1 MTLPTTTLAATL
13 VGPKHLEIRETALP
27 ELGSHDV
34 LTETFYSGISA
45 GTEMN
50 VYRGRAPQ
58 WSTEQDP
65 VTGLFRKTD
74 HVTWTYPLAYGYA
87 AVGRVLATGEQV
99 TSVRAGDTVFT
110 YSPHQQHAVTPEFLT
125 VLLPELTDLRAGV
138 LNANL
143 NTALN
148 GVLDARVVFGDV
160 VVVSGLGVLGLLITQ
175 MVRQQTP
182 ALVIGV
188 DPDSGRRALAEKFG
202 ADLTLDPRTDQIAEE
217 VRARTGN
224 RGADVVI
231 EVSGVSSALN
241 EAIRTVGKNARV
253 IAMSWYGGTFES
265 LSLSGEFHHNRPMVI
280 SSQVGMVNPDLGPL
294 WDAARRQQVVNSL
307 FARLDTAS
315 LLTTTVPFT
324 SAAEAYAAIDE
335 ARPGV
340 VQTVLDYRSN

>member
-1 MTLPTTTLAATL
+1 MPLPTVTLAATL
-13 VGPKHLEIRETALP
+13 VGPRQLEIRETPLPALKP
-27 ELGSHDV
+27 TDV
-34 LTETFYSGISA
+34 LTQSLYSGISA

-58 WSTEQDP
+58 WSAEQDP
-65 VTGLFRKTD
+65 VTGLFRKSDAT
-74 HVTWTYPLAYGYA
+74 TWSYPLAYGYA
-87 AVGRVLATGEQV
+87 AVGRVLATGDQV
-99 TSVRAGDTVFT
+99 STVAPGDLVYT
-110 YSPHQQHAVTPEFLT
+110 YSPHQQHAVTPEALT
-125 VLLPELTDLRAGV
+125 VPLPELTDLRAGV

-182 ALVIGV
+182 ALVVGV
-188 DPDSGRRALAEKFG
+188 DPDPGRRALAEKFG
-202 ADLTLDPRTDQIAEE
+202 ADLTLDPTTQQIAEE
-217 VRARTGN
+217 VRRRTDN
-224 RGADVVI
+224 RGADVVV

-265 LSLSGEFHHNRPMVI
+265 LSLSGEFHHNRPRII

-294 WDAARRQQVVNSL
+294 WSAERRQQIVNTL
-307 FARLDTAS
+307 FATLDTGS
-315 LLTTTVPFT
+315 LLTTVVPFEEAA
-324 SAAEAYAAIDE
+324 SAYEAIDQ
-335 ARPGV
+335 ARPGI
-340 VQTVLDYRSN
+340 VQTVISYPTD